1 MAKIFGSANKND
13 KTHDKQPDLKG
24 YVKIGGHEGKNAE
37 AKNRECAMW
46 LKNLVTEFSDK
57 KETYI
62 SLAIW
67 KNIDKETDQPYLSI
81 ALEDNSWR
89 SKDGGKGSDRP
100 TRNSAGSI
108 EGKIPSGGSEVEIED
123 IAF

>member
-1 MAKIFGSANKND
+1 
-13 KTHDKQPDLKG
+13 
-24 YVKIGGHEGKNAE
+24 
-37 AKNRECAMW
+37 MW

-67 KNIDKETDQPYLSI
+67 KNVDKETDQPYLSI

-100 TRNSAGSI
+100 TQNSAGSS
-108 EGKIPSGGSEVEIED
+108 EGKSPSGGSAIEIED